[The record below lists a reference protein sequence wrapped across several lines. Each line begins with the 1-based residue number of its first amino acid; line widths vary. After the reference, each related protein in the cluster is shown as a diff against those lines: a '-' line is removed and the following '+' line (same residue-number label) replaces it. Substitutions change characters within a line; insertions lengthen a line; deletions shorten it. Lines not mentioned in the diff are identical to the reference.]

1 MARDVVCNG
10 IWPRDFYALVE
21 KAKVKMKTLDYENL
35 KLEDLKGG
43 EVDIKVLEG
52 TFSAELHCCPIR
64 QPLGGNCASR
74 CEKIQ
79 NLIPQSPIKS

>member
-43 EVDIKVLEG
+43 EVDIKG
-52 TFSAELHCCPIR
+52 
-64 QPLGGNCASR
+64 
-74 CEKIQ
+74 
-79 NLIPQSPIKS
+79 